1 MTDNLDIVKA
11 NYSDSKHAV
20 DIVALMDDYARDAM
34 GGGEPLSIY
43 SRQYLVA
50 GLAKT
55 SGAVTFLAYN
65 DDRPI
70 GIATAIPGFSTFAAK
85 PLLNI
90 HDLAVI
96 ESCRGRGV
104 SQLLLAG
111 IERIALERGCCKV
124 TLEVLEGNLAARQA
138 YEKFGF
144 SSYKLNSSVGNAMFW
159 QKIIT

>member
-1 MTDNLDIVKA
+1 MSVNLNIVRA
-11 NYSDSKHAV
+11 DYSDSKHAV
-20 DIVALMDDYARDAM
+20 DIVTLMDDYACDPM
-34 GGGEPLSIY
+34 GGGEPLSSY
-43 SRQYLVA
+43 SRKYLVA

-55 SGAVTFLAYN
+55 TGAVTFLAYKN
-65 DDRPI
+65 HQPV

-96 ESCRGRGV
+96 ESCRGSGV

-111 IERIALERGCCKV
+111 IERLALERDCCKV
-124 TLEVLEGNLAARQA
+124 TLEVLEGNLVARQA

-144 SSYKLNSSVGNAMFW
+144 SAYILKSSMGNAMFL
-159 QKIIT
+159 QKIIS